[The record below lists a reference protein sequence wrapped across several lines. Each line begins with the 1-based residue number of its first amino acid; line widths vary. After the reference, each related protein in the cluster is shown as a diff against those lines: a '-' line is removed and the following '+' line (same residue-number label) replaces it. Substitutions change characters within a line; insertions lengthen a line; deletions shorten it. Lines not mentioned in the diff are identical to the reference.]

1 MRFREL
7 AEADLPALLDLC
19 QRTLPYDSFNLPLLR
34 RRVWQEPHHTPA
46 YQITAWD
53 GDRLAG
59 VMLGGIRET
68 QEGMGAWIRLFAVDV
83 PYRRQG
89 LGSALL
95 AELEGRLRDAAYK
108 RLRVGNS
115 APNYLWPGL
124 DVRYTPAFC
133 FLQKHGFER
142 TGEAV
147 NMLVDLHARSWDTSA
162 DEERLA
168 AEGFAFRRLTPADG
182 EEFAAWLTQRWN
194 PTWLAEG
201 LSSYANNPIST
212 FIATYQGR
220 ICAFA
225 SYNVAIFDNGF
236 GPTGTEEALRGRRLG
251 RILFY
256 RCMEDMRQLGHAT
269 AEVCWVGPIAFYAK
283 VADAW
288 IHRVFWWMEKS
299 L

>member
-7 AEADLPALLDLC
+7 AEADLPVLLDLC

-34 RRVWQEPHHTPA
+34 RRAWEEPHHTPD

-59 VMLGGIRET
+59 VMLGGVRET
-68 QEGMGAWIRLFAVDV
+68 PEGMGAWIRLFTVDF

-89 LGSALL
+89 LASALL
-95 AELEGRLRDAAYK
+95 AKLEGRLRAAGYK

-115 APNYLWPGL
+115 APNYFWPGL
-124 DVRYTPAFC
+124 DVRYTPALC

-142 TGEAV
+142 TGDAI

-162 DEERLA
+162 EEARLT

-182 EEFAAWLTQRWN
+182 EEFAAWLTQHWN

-201 LSSYANNPIST
+201 LSSYANSPIST

-225 SYNVAIFDNGF
+225 SYNVAVFDNGF
-236 GPTGTEEALRGRRLG
+236 GPTGTEEALRGRGLG

-269 AEVCWVGPIAFYAK
+269 AEVCWVGPIAFYAR

>member
-7 AEADLPALLDLC
+7 TEADLPALLDLC

-34 RRVWQEPHHTPA
+34 RRVWEEPHHTPA

-53 GDRLAG
+53 GDHLAG
-59 VMLGGIRET
+59 AMLGGIRET
-68 QEGMGAWIRLFAVDV
+68 PEGMGAWIRLFTVDV

-89 LGSALL
+89 LGGALL

-182 EEFAAWLTQRWN
+182 EEFAAWLTQQWN

-212 FIATYQGR
+212 FVATYQGR

-236 GPTGTEEALRGRRLG
+236 GPTGTEVALRGRGLG